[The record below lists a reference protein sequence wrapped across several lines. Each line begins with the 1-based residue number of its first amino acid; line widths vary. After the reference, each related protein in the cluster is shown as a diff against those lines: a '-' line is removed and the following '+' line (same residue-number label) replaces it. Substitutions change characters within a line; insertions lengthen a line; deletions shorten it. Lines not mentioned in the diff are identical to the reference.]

1 MHNLN
6 AFNVSFIL
14 RKKKLNPE
22 TGQIYARLTVNGKYT
37 EFSIK
42 HETPLKQWCHTSSVV
57 KGSSSMAQIVNNSI
71 EQIKT
76 NIYKAH
82 KELVE
87 EGKHISAGLVK
98 ARYFGEDSKNKTLSE
113 LLNYHNCRKNSN
125 LREGTLKNYDTTE
138 KYLLE
143 FVSVKHKSA
152 DIYLKQI
159 NYEFIIDF
167 DNFLRKK
174 VDLNNNGRMK
184 HMERFKKL
192 LKLAE
197 YLEWIEKNPGH
208 KFKLK
213 FEKSER
219 EHLNEEELQL
229 LYESTFEKPQH
240 QINKDLFV
248 FACYTGLS
256 YIDAYNLTAENIQIG
271 IDGQKW
277 IYTKREKSSTPV
289 KVPILDIAQEI
300 IDKYANHPKTI
311 VSGKLLPIYTNQK
324 TNKYIQ
330 EVADQLGIEKV
341 LTFHVAR
348 HTFATTVT
356 LCNGVP
362 IETVSKLLGHSK
374 ISTTQIYAKVVDRK
388 ISHDMGSLREILKTK
403 NQVLKKVNSK

>member
-6 AFNVSFIL
+6 AFHVSFII

-42 HETPLKQWCHTSSVV
+42 HETPLKQWCQTSSVV

-113 LLNYHNCRKNSN
+113 LLTYHNCRKNSN

-143 FVSVKHKSA
+143 FVSEKHKSA

-184 HMERFKKL
+184 
-192 LKLAE
+192 
-197 YLEWIEKNPGH
+197 
-208 KFKLK
+208 
-213 FEKSER
+213 
-219 EHLNEEELQL
+219 
-229 LYESTFEKPQH
+229 
-240 QINKDLFV
+240 
-248 FACYTGLS
+248 
-256 YIDAYNLTAENIQIG
+256 
-271 IDGQKW
+271 
-277 IYTKREKSSTPV
+277 
-289 KVPILDIAQEI
+289 
-300 IDKYANHPKTI
+300 
-311 VSGKLLPIYTNQK
+311 
-324 TNKYIQ
+324 
-330 EVADQLGIEKV
+330 
-341 LTFHVAR
+341 
-348 HTFATTVT
+348 
-356 LCNGVP
+356 
-362 IETVSKLLGHSK
+362 
-374 ISTTQIYAKVVDRK
+374 
-388 ISHDMGSLREILKTK
+388 
-403 NQVLKKVNSK
+403 

>member
-6 AFNVSFIL
+6 AFHVSFII

-42 HETPLKQWCHTSSVV
+42 HETPLKQWCQTSSVV

-113 LLNYHNCRKNSN
+113 LLTYHNCRKNSN

-143 FVSVKHKSA
+143 FVSEKHKSA

-208 KFKLK
+208 KFRLK

-248 FACYTGLS
+248 FACYTGLAH
-256 YIDAYNLTAENIQIG
+256 IDVYNLTPDNICIG
-271 IDGQKW
+271 IDGQEW
-277 IYTKREKSSTPV
+277 IYTKREKSSVPV
-289 KVPILDIAQEI
+289 KVPLLPEAAKILA
-300 IDKYANHPKTI
+300 KYKDHPKVQIT
-311 VSGKLLPIYTNQK
+311 GKLLPVYSNQK
-324 TNKYIQ
+324 SNFYLKEIATKLEINKH
-330 EVADQLGIEKV
+330 
-341 LTFHVAR
+341 LTFHIAR

-356 LCNGVP
+356 LSNGVP
-362 IETVSKLLGHSK
+362 IETVSKLLGHTK
-374 ISTTQIYAKVVDRK
+374 IATTQIYANIYLGRPLGWRTIICQDQK
-388 ISHDMGSLREILKTK
+388 L
-403 NQVLKKVNSK
+403 

>member
-6 AFNVSFIL
+6 AFHVSFII

-42 HETPLKQWCHTSSVV
+42 HETPLKQWCQTSSVV

-113 LLNYHNCRKNSN
+113 LLTYHNCRKNSN

-143 FVSVKHKSA
+143 FVSEKHKSA

-208 KFKLK
+208 KFRLK

-248 FACYTGLS
+248 FACYTGLAH
-256 YIDAYNLTAENIQIG
+256 IDVYNLTPDNICIG
-271 IDGQKW
+271 IDGQEW
-277 IYTKREKSSTPV
+277 IYTKREKSSVPV
-289 KVPILDIAQEI
+289 KVPLLPEAAKILA
-300 IDKYANHPKTI
+300 KYKDHPKVQIT
-311 VSGKLLPIYTNQK
+311 GKLLPVYSNQK
-324 TNKYIQ
+324 SNFYLKEIATKLEINKH
-330 EVADQLGIEKV
+330 
-341 LTFHVAR
+341 LTFHIAR

-356 LCNGVP
+356 LSNGVP
-362 IETVSKLLGHSK
+362 IETVSKLLGHTK
-374 ISTTQIYAKVVDRK
+374 IATTQIYANIYLGRPL
-388 ISHDMGSLREILKTK
+388 G
-403 NQVLKKVNSK
+403 